1 MRSLVRVFADSET
14 EEELA
19 RESIVVFISICTA
32 SVFIK
37 GEWIGDAMKYAVDY
51 LS

>member
-1 MRSLVRVFADSET
+1 LLVRVFVDSER

-19 RESIVVFISICTA
+19 RESTVVFNSVCTA
-32 SVFIK
+32 SVFI
-37 GEWIGDAMKYAVDY
+37 EWIGDAMKYVVDY